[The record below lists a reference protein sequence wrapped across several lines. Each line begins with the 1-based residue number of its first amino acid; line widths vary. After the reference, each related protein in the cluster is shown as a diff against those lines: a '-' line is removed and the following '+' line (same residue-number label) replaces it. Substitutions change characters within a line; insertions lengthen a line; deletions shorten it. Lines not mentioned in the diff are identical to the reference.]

1 VIELPRLRLGLKVGL
16 VLFGIVAGAL
26 TIVYLAVVPQLE
38 SRLVDARIRE
48 LERASPSV
56 VAEVRA
62 VDQFRYG
69 QLATFFQS
77 NLNARV
83 VIYRRLSENLLLPVA
98 DSSGLRSGDVQR
110 DPVALEAATSGARA
124 TGRVRRGGQ
133 DRAEVAVPVDENTI
147 VLLSA
152 SLRTALSDVRLVQ
165 RTLLVAGLAALVV
178 SWLAGYL
185 AASHL
190 TRRIHR
196 LEEAAERISAGDFER
211 PVVDTVDDEVGQLAR
226 AFDSMRV
233 RLADLDHAR
242 REFIANASHEL
253 RTPLFALGGFLELLA
268 EEDLEERERREF
280 VAEMTAQVERLTRL
294 ATDLL
299 DLTRLDAG
307 QLAVGSEAVDLA
319 TVARTVCE
327 EFRAVAEASGHAL
340 RVDAT
345 TPATARADEQRV
357 LQIGRILLENAIRHT
372 PTGTRVDVRAGDE
385 DGRVALSVRDTG
397 PGIAEAEHQHVFERF
412 YRAEGGVA
420 SGSGLGLAI
429 ASELAQRMNGSI
441 EVRSELGETVFTLW
455 LPQTRRDEA
464 ISRGIDS
471 GKEADLSRG
480 G

>member
-1 VIELPRLRLGLKVGL
+1 MIELPRLRLSLKVGL
-16 VLFGIVAGAL
+16 VLFAIVAGAL
-26 TIVYLAVVPQLE
+26 ALVYLAVVPQLE
-38 SRLVDARIRE
+38 SRLVNARIRE
-48 LERASPSV
+48 LERAAPSV
-56 VAEVRA
+56 VAQVRA

-69 QLATFFQS
+69 QLAAFFQS

-83 VIYRRLSENLLLPVA
+83 VILRRLSENLLLPVA

-110 DPVALEAATSGARA
+110 DPVALAAATSGERA
-124 TGRVRRGGQ
+124 TGRVSRGGQ
-133 DRAEVAVPVDENTI
+133 ERAEVAVPVDADTI

-152 SLRTALSDVRLVQ
+152 SLQAALADVRLVQ
-165 RTLLVAGLAALVV
+165 RILLVAGLAALVV

-185 AASHL
+185 AASHF
-190 TRRIHR
+190 TRRIRR

-253 RTPLFALGGFLELLA
+253 RTPLFSLGGFLELLA

-280 VAEMTAQVERLTRL
+280 VAEMAGQVERLTRL

-307 QLAVGSEAVDLA
+307 QLAVGSESVDLA

-340 RVDAT
+340 RTDAAA
-345 TPATARADEQRV
+345 PAPALADEQRV
-357 LQIGRILLENAIRHT
+357 LQIGRIMLENAIRHT
-372 PTGTRVDVRAGDE
+372 PAGTQVEVRAGDAE
-385 DGRVALSVRDTG
+385 GRAALAVRDTG
-397 PGIAEAEHQHVFERF
+397 PGIPEGDHQHLFERF

-441 EVRSELGETVFTLW
+441 EVRSEPGETVFTLW
-455 LPQTRRDEA
+455 LPQTRPEETIPRENEA
-464 ISRGIDS
+464 
-471 GKEADLSRG
+471 KAAVP
-480 G
+480 